1 MTLPQRPPLAKAGG
15 AADADAT
22 AADEEKEQLMRT
34 MFAKPGDHLVVR
46 PHVGLPGRDAEI
58 LDVAHPGGRP
68 PYRVR
73 WSDNGHEGLVF
84 PGPDAYVEHVT
95 DDATRTSKPRP

>member
-1 MTLPQRPPLAKAGG
+1 MTLPSRPALAKAGG
-15 AADADAT
+15 AEDADAS
-22 AADEEKEQLMRT
+22 DEEKEQLMST
-34 MFAKPGDHLVVR
+34 MFAKRGDHLVVR

-58 LDVAHPGGRP
+58 LDVAHPDGRP

-73 WSDNGHEGLVF
+73 WCDNGHEGLVF

-95 DDATRTSKPRP
+95 HDATGTSKPRP